1 MEDSLELK
9 KKTYLNSYTTLS
21 AESESLKKQI
31 IAFRANA
38 HSSRT
43 QLYGGSSCASNDNQE
58 EKLLDKWEEDYKRT
72 VTRCGEIYC
81 KIENMGDEREKT
93 VLKMHY
99 LRGMSIEEIA
109 DKIHLSPRLIGF
121 TSGRWSIFSWNPIKL
136 DRLITRLFFK
146 ALFSA
151 AYSVR
156 KSG

>member
-1 MEDSLELK
+1 MEDSLRLK

-31 IAFRANA
+31 TAFRANA
-38 HSSRT
+38 HNSRT

-81 KIENMGDEREKT
+81 KIENMSDEREKT

-109 DKIHLSPRLIGF
+109 DKLHLSPKDRLIGF
-121 TSGRWSIFSWNPIKL
+121 TSGHWSIFSWNPGMRPLK
-136 DRLITRLFFK
+136 TRLFFK
-146 ALFSA
+146 VLFSA
-151 AYSVR
+151 AYPV
-156 KSG
+156 

>member
-43 QLYGGSSCASNDNQE
+43 QLYGGFSCASNDNQE

-81 KIENMGDEREKT
+81 
-93 VLKMHY
+93 
-99 LRGMSIEEIA
+99 
-109 DKIHLSPRLIGF
+109 
-121 TSGRWSIFSWNPIKL
+121 FSVP
-136 DRLITRLFFK
+136 
-146 ALFSA
+146 
-151 AYSVR
+151 
-156 KSG
+156 